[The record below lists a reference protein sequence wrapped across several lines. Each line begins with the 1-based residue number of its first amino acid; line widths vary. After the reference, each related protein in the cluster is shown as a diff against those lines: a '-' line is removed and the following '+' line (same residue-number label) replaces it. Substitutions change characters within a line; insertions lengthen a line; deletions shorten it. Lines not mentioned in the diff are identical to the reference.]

1 MTPCTAPRCGDAA
14 RWTVADRQLCR
25 RHMLDAL
32 LAGRI
37 GQAHAVP
44 LEAEALEVEPEP
56 VARLTN
62 EERAVIESTREV
74 SRRSSVEQ
82 CANGASRV
90 ENDARGFGLRTL
102 QMTEW
107 PEECRCGNDAER
119 CAPRPQPTLTDA
131 EREAVAAATA
141 NYQRLCDEYG
151 PSEEDEEILAALRGL
166 LERTK

>member
-1 MTPCTAPRCGDAA
+1 VTPCTAPRCGAEA
-14 RWTVADRQLCR
+14 RWSVADKHLCR

-62 EERAVIESTREV
+62 EEREV
-74 SRRSSVEQ
+74 L
-82 CANGASRV
+82 GRV
-90 ENDARGFGLRTL
+90 ADDAAFRAMGRTE
-102 QMTEW
+102 T
-107 PEECRCGNDAER
+107 
-119 CAPRPQPTLTDA
+119 
-131 EREAVAAATA
+131 VV
-141 NYQRLCDEYG
+141 
-151 PSEEDEEILAALRGL
+151 RGL

>member
-62 EERAVIESTREV
+62 EEREV
-74 SRRSSVEQ
+74 L
-82 CANGASRV
+82 GRV
-90 ENDARGFGLRTL
+90 ADDAAFRAMGH
-102 QMTEW
+102 TE
-107 PEECRCGNDAER
+107 
-119 CAPRPQPTLTDA
+119 T
-131 EREAVAAATA
+131 VV
-141 NYQRLCDEYG
+141 
-151 PSEEDEEILAALRGL
+151 RGL

>member
-1 MTPCTAPRCGDAA
+1 MTPCTAPRCGAEA
-14 RWTVADRQLCR
+14 RWSVADRQLCR

-56 VARLTN
+56 VARLT
-62 EERAVIESTREV
+62 
-74 SRRSSVEQ
+74 
-82 CANGASRV
+82 
-90 ENDARGFGLRTL
+90 
-102 QMTEW
+102 
-107 PEECRCGNDAER
+107 
-119 CAPRPQPTLTDA
+119 DA

-141 NYQRLCDEYG
+141 NHQRLCDEYG

>member
-1 MTPCTAPRCGDAA
+1 MTPCTAPRCGAEA
-14 RWTVADRQLCR
+14 RWSVAGRHLCR

-56 VARLTN
+56 VAR
-62 EERAVIESTREV
+62 
-74 SRRSSVEQ
+74 
-82 CANGASRV
+82 
-90 ENDARGFGLRTL
+90 
-102 QMTEW
+102 
-107 PEECRCGNDAER
+107 
-119 CAPRPQPTLTDA
+119 LTDA

>member
-1 MTPCTAPRCGDAA
+1 
-14 RWTVADRQLCR
+14 
-25 RHMLDAL
+25 
-32 LAGRI
+32 
-37 GQAHAVP
+37 
-44 LEAEALEVEPEP
+44 
-56 VARLTN
+56 
-62 EERAVIESTREV
+62 
-74 SRRSSVEQ
+74 
-82 CANGASRV
+82 
-90 ENDARGFGLRTL
+90 
-102 QMTEW
+102 MTEW